1 VDYAEVLRALEG
13 DGARFAV
20 AGGFASLAHGVVR
33 VTMDLDLV
41 VDVRDDN
48 LLILW
53 DTLSRL
59 GFMTQQPISPQDAVS
74 ATALLRL
81 AREKGMQ
88 ALSWV
93 HVTHPFVI
101 VDLLV
106 GEPFRWSEDV
116 VRRISVFGVETRVLS
131 REELIRLKKIAGR
144 PKDLIDVQELERLA

>member
-1 VDYAEVLRALEG
+1 VLRALAES
-13 DGARFAV
+13 GARFAV
-20 AGGFASLAHGVVR
+20 AGGFACLAHGVVR
-33 VTMDLDLV
+33 VTLDLDLV

-48 LLILW
+48 LTILW

-59 GFMTQQPISPQDAVS
+59 GFMTQQPILRQDAVS
-74 ATALLRL
+74 AANLLRI

-93 HVTHPFVI
+93 HGSQPFLI

-106 GEPFRWSEDV
+106 GEPFRWTEDHV
-116 VRRISVFGVETRVLS
+116 QRVMVFGAETPVLS

-144 PKDLIDVQELERLA
+144 NKDLVDVQELERLPS